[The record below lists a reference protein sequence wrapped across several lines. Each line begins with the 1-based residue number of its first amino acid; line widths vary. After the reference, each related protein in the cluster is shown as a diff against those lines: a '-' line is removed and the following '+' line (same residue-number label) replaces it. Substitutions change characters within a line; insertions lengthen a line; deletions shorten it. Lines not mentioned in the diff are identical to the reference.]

1 MTILIVVLIILLV
14 LSIINNYY
22 MYQYNYN
29 ESCPTKYIYS
39 TKLPENVKFSTITFF
54 YKDKTFK
61 KCHKDDYKITDVPI
75 RQEGE
80 MAVKNILNNLDK
92 NKNIKYIINKSNSN
106 VLEVQETDYLKLRQL

>member
-1 MTILIVVLIILLV
+1 
-14 LSIINNYY
+14 

-29 ESCPTKYIYS
+29 ETCPTKYIYNS
-39 TKLPENVKFSTITFF
+39 KLPEDIKFSTITFF

-80 MAVKNILNNLDK
+80 MTINNMLSNLDK
-92 NKNIKYIINKSNSN
+92 NKNIKYIINKVNSN
-106 VLEVQETDYLKLRQL
+106 TLNVSEQEYLKLRQL

>member
-1 MTILIVVLIILLV
+1 MTILIIVLIILLV

-29 ESCPTKYIYS
+29 ESCPTKYIYN

-61 KCHKDDYKITDVPI
+61 IIRFSLIEGVWLITLEKII
-75 RQEGE
+75 
-80 MAVKNILNNLDK
+80 
-92 NKNIKYIINKSNSN
+92 
-106 VLEVQETDYLKLRQL
+106 